1 MASTTVNISWN
12 AKFLRFTLKK
22 DLKFV
27 SLSQI
32 TFEVIQS
39 LIKLDKDMKV
49 ISYQGS
55 SSIMYLKENEEVS
68 LVYKNMKINN
78 LKLTLSELDVEA
90 ISNFNIKDGLTTS
103 STNIVDL
110 SATSSTPIDHSYFPS
125 TSKLSTRKREL
136 TDSKKNNN
144 DKKRVKKNIDLD
156 IFQIDTQDLLFNDC
170 SQRM

>member
-22 DLKFV
+22 DFKFV
-27 SLSQI
+27 SLSQT

-55 SSIMYLKENEEVS
+55 SSIMYLKEDEEVS
-68 LVYKNMKINN
+68 LVYKNMKIKN
-78 LKLTLSELDVEA
+78 LKLTLSELNVEA
-90 ISNFNIKDGLTTS
+90 ISNFNIKDGITTS
-103 STNIVDL
+103 SNIVDL
-110 SATSSTPIDHSYFPS
+110 SASSIEHSYIPS

-136 TDSKKNNN
+136 TDSKKNNVTSER
-144 DKKRVKKNIDLD
+144 KKIKRNVELNIL
-156 IFQIDTQDLLFNDC
+156 QIDTQDLLFSDC
-170 SQRM
+170 SQ